1 VAEDQEQQQEE
12 DVDMAEEVPLARTT
26 SGLEQ
31 QLQAA
36 LTEAEDVLQHTDEM
50 FDQEIPADVEQ
61 QALPDLISP
70 DPRPDEEAEAA
81 MTEMMDDHD
90 ASYVTASGEETP
102 AAPQEAAVQVS
113 PPLSASEKLS
123 ALREK
128 LRQIQSPPAEAE
140 TEVTAPDAAAA
151 PAEAEAAAPAE
162 AEAAAPAEAEA
173 EAEAVAEA
181 TAAEEECGLSYRTEL
196 EEKSRKEL
204 QGMAK
209 ANGIKANLS
218 SAKIID
224 ALCEQQQQ

>member
-81 MTEMMDDHD
+81 MTEMVDDHD

-151 PAEAEAAAPAE
+151 PAETEAAE
-162 AEAAAPAEAEA
+162 VE
-173 EAEAVAEA
+173 AEA

-224 ALCEQQQQ
+224 ALCEQQQQQ

>member
-1 VAEDQEQQQEE
+1 MAEDQEQQQEE

-151 PAEAEAAAPAE
+151 PAETEAAE
-162 AEAAAPAEAEA
+162 VE
-173 EAEAVAEA
+173 AEA

-204 QGMAK
+204 QGM
-209 ANGIKANLS
+209 
-218 SAKIID
+218 
-224 ALCEQQQQ
+224 

>member
-140 TEVTAPDAAAA
+140 TEATAPDAAAA
-151 PAEAEAAAPAE
+151 PAEAE
-162 AEAAAPAEAEA
+162 
-173 EAEAVAEA
+173 AEA

-224 ALCEQQQQ
+224 ALCEQQQQQ

>member
-140 TEVTAPDAAAA
+140 TEATAPDAAAA
-151 PAEAEAAAPAE
+151 PAEAE
-162 AEAAAPAEAEA
+162 
-173 EAEAVAEA
+173 AEA

>member
-151 PAEAEAAAPAE
+151 PAETEAAE
-162 AEAAAPAEAEA
+162 VE
-173 EAEAVAEA
+173 AEA

-224 ALCEQQQQ
+224 ALCEQQQQQ

>member
-151 PAEAEAAAPAE
+151 PAETEAAE
-162 AEAAAPAEAEA
+162 VE
-173 EAEAVAEA
+173 AEA